1 VTFDRRDGAYGDLGP
16 FQATSRQPAPDG
28 VPERWFVQAAVGD
41 DVDDHARQVVAALR
55 SLGSLRGDLE
65 PKAAADVLWL
75 LIDPGQYRRLVTER
89 HWSHR
94 AFRQWQADAMTR
106 LLLA

>member
-1 VTFDRRDGAYGDLGP
+1 LRVTRRRQEAQDLAGLSVTFDRRDGAYGDLGP

-55 SLGSLRGDLE
+55 SVGSLRG
-65 PKAAADVLWL
+65 
-75 LIDPGQYRRLVTER
+75 
-89 HWSHR
+89 R
-94 AFRQWQADAMTR
+94 AGR
-106 LLLA
+106 